1 MKYCL
6 SCCFIRAEDCC
17 WFYED
22 YCCNCGSTHIVD
34 DGLTREQYEQ
44 MTEDEKDEY
53 EVKIQLE
60 VENSPYFN
68 EKSYK
73 ELALGNP
80 DFWFGFRY
88 DKYTRLTGNKKA
100 GQKPTPE
107 EEAEEKRKF
116 EESMRGAEADYYFNL
131 GKQKREE
138 QENANKPKCPICN
151 STNLSKLSNVGKVAK
166 VGLFGI
172 FGAGDIGKTWKC
184 NNCGSKF

>member
-100 GQKPTPE
+100 GQKLTPE

-116 EESMRGAEADYYFNL
+116 EESMRGAEVDYYSIL
-131 GKQKREE
+131 V
-138 QENANKPKCPICN
+138 NKNVKNKKMLI
-151 STNLSKLSNVGKVAK
+151 NLSAQLAVLQTLKRWVE
-166 VGLFGI
+166 
-172 FGAGDIGKTWKC
+172 
-184 NNCGSKF
+184 